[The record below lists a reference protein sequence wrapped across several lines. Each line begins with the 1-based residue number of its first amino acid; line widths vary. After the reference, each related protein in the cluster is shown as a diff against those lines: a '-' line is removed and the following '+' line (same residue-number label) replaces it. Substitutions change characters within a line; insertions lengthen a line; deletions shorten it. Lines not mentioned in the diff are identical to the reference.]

1 MRDILVPF
9 TGLAAVRAIQA
20 IRDAGH
26 RSTAVFDQDIDAL
39 PVSMADDAYSSAAIP
54 TFEPFPFPDL
64 PPAKD
69 HGRGRRIGI
78 WIMRDVDGSVAIL
91 GTSDS
96 SIARRGEAIV
106 VESPAPFLPDEIE
119 HELVVAAHDAAA
131 KADLNGVAVL
141 ESVVGDS
148 VVVLGLAR
156 IPIVG
161 CAAIEQITGL
171 DLYREQLRLA
181 DGGRL
186 QASAAAGPTGH
197 AIEFAIHAED
207 PALGFLREPGVL
219 QGLRVPGGY
228 GVRVDTALH
237 RTSTRPTVIGVD
249 DSLLATITVRGT
261 DRNHTLTI
269 AQRALR
275 EFEAI
280 GVPTLIPFHL
290 SLLQDRDFT
299 EPEHFVVHSHWLEE
313 RWLTKNSSQDLEPAP
328 PATHPEE
335 LWGEEFVDLIRFA
348 VEIDGQP
355 AEVAASPATLD
366 FLGIARID
374 PDEDDCGP
382 V

>member
-26 RSTAVFDQDIDAL
+26 RSTAVFDQDIDAIH
-39 PVSMADDAYSSAAIP
+39 VTMADDAYSSAAIP
-54 TFEPFPFPDL
+54 TLEPFPFPDL
-64 PPAKD
+64 PPVKD

-91 GTSDS
+91 GTTDS

-119 HELVVAAHDAAA
+119 RELVAAAYDAAA

-148 VVVLGLAR
+148 VVVLGLAQ
-156 IPIVG
+156 IPTVG

-181 DGGRL
+181 DGGL
-186 QASAAAGPTGH
+186 LPVPAAVGPAGH

-207 PALGFLREPGVL
+207 PALGFLQEPGVL

-228 GVRVDTALH
+228 GIRVDTAVH
-237 RTSTRPTVIGVD
+237 RNSTRPTVIGVD

-261 DRNHTLTI
+261 DRSHALAI
-269 AQRALR
+269 ARRALD
-275 EFEAI
+275 ECVAI
-280 GVPTLIPFHL
+280 GVPTLVPFHL
-290 SLLQDRDFT
+290 SLLHDRDFT
-299 EPEHFVVHSHWLEE
+299 EPEHFDIHSHWLEE
-313 RWLTKNSSQDLEPAP
+313 KWLSKDSARELEPAP
-328 PATHPEE
+328 PSTHPEE
-335 LWGEEFVDLIRFA
+335 LWGEDFADLIRFT

-355 AEVAASPATLD
+355 AEVATSPATLD
-366 FLGIARID
+366 FLGITRIE
-374 PDEDDCGP
+374 PDEDDGVP
-382 V
+382 A